1 MIRDAKAV
9 DIISIIALLH
19 TAFAKSHYSASNLCQ
34 IDVAETKR
42 LLLNALSRHGGRNG
56 GSCFLQVAEHDGKI
70 TGMILGT
77 LQRVYGIGN
86 RLLATDMFWISLDE
100 GGPMDGVILMRN
112 MISWAWSSP
121 AVVEIRC
128 GATAAI
134 SDDPERAG
142 GLLKTLGMT
151 QYANLYRMERKAC
164 PASQTQ

>member
-1 MIRDAKAV
+1 MIRDAKAA
-9 DIISIIALLH
+9 DIISIIALLQI
-19 TAFAKSHYSASNLCQ
+19 AFSKSHYSASGICQ

-42 LLLNALSRHGGRNG
+42 LLLNAIMRHGGRNG
-56 GSCFLQVAEHDGKI
+56 GSCFLQVAENDGRI

-86 RLLATDMFWISLDE
+86 RLLATDMFWISLDD
-100 GGPMDGVILMRN
+100 GGPLDGVILMRN
-112 MISWAWSSP
+112 MISWAWASP

-151 QYANLYRMERKAC
+151 EYANLYRMERKEC
-164 PASQTQ
+164 PVSSTA